1 VEKWKTRVCA
11 SVCVKTNNRKPDRKS
26 AEKTI
31 SQSNTQPEQQAA
43 TIILVLLFIFF
54 IFHSVYASVAMSLM
68 KIHRGNESFSCCWLL
83 LLVAL
88 LLAEAAA
95 AAAAAATLSETQTN
109 ATNGAIREPPVQL
122 QQQQKLQ
129 NATAGDGESQNS
141 AEIFIHSDMGKFS
154 SILPVKKHT
163 RTLKHSQNEKNRGKI
178 AN

>member
-1 VEKWKTRVCA
+1 
-11 SVCVKTNNRKPDRKS
+11 
-26 AEKTI
+26 
-31 SQSNTQPEQQAA
+31 
-43 TIILVLLFIFF
+43 
-54 IFHSVYASVAMSLM
+54 M

-141 AEIFIHSDMGKFS
+141 AEIFSHSDMGKFS
-154 SILPVKKHT
+154 SILPAKKHT
-163 RTLKHSQNEKNRGKI
+163 RTLKHSRNEKNREKI

>member
-1 VEKWKTRVCA
+1 
-11 SVCVKTNNRKPDRKS
+11 
-26 AEKTI
+26 
-31 SQSNTQPEQQAA
+31 
-43 TIILVLLFIFF
+43 
-54 IFHSVYASVAMSLM
+54 M

-88 LLAEAAA
+88 LLAEA

-163 RTLKHSQNEKNRGKI
+163 RTLKHSRNEKTEEKLPTSQNKSMPIIDQLAADETTI
-178 AN
+178 AAATFEWKLAENNWPGQRMWPKKRL